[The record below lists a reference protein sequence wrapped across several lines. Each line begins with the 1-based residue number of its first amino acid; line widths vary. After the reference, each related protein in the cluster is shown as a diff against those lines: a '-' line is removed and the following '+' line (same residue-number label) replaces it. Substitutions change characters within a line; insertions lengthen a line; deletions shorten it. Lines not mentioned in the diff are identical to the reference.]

1 MTRETP
7 DPWQVPWPADML
19 EHLGECPVCGS
30 IEREVLEAALID
42 DTFHTAQGEWT
53 LWKCD
58 ACHGAYLDPRPD
70 EASIG
75 RAYES
80 YYTHSAGA
88 ADGLAPWNRFSGL
101 SRYLAAGYVNAR
113 FGSQLKPA
121 FPFGGFLRFL
131 RRKSALGVE
140 GELRNLPALPKAGAS
155 VLDVGCGSGSFLAVA
170 RQLGWMVHGIDPDP
184 QARASADALGLPV
197 TDDTLAELAEKG
209 RQYDVITLSHVIEHV
224 HRPVDTL
231 RQCHALLKP
240 GGRIW
245 LETPNIGSRGYR
257 RFGRYW
263 RGIEAPRHLVLFTR
277 QSLAGALE
285 AAGFVEIRDEYMSN
299 VAPGMF
305 AESRALEEG
314 LPRTPE
320 RLRELMT
327 GFADLKPGLADEGE
341 FIRLSASAGLDG

>member
-1 MTRETP
+1 MNEETIC
-7 DPWQVPWPADML
+7 PWQDPWPADEL
-19 EHLGECPVCGS
+19 EHLGECPVCGG
-30 IEREVLEAALID
+30 IEREELEAALID
-42 DTFHTAQGEWT
+42 DTFQTAQGEWT

-80 YYTHSAGA
+80 YYTHSVGA
-88 ADGLAPWNRFSGL
+88 ADALAPWNRFAGL
-101 SRYLAAGYVNAR
+101 SRYFAAGYINAR
-113 FGSQLKPA
+113 FGSQLEPA

-140 GELRNLPALPKAGAS
+140 GELRNLPPLPKAGAS
-155 VLDVGCGSGSFLAVA
+155 VLDVGCGSGRFLAVA

-184 QARASADALGLPV
+184 QARASANALGLPV
-197 TDDTLAELAEKG
+197 TDDTLLELADKG
-209 RQYDVITLSHVIEHV
+209 QRYDVITLSHVIEHV

-231 RQCHALLKP
+231 RQCRALLKP

-277 QSLAGALE
+277 KSLAGALE
-285 AAGFVEIRDEYMSN
+285 AAGFAETRDEYIGN
-299 VAPGMF
+299 VAPFMF

-320 RLRELMT
+320 RIKELMV
-327 GFADLKPGLADEGE
+327 GFADLKPGPADEVE
-341 FIRLSASAGLDG
+341 FIRLSASAGHVG